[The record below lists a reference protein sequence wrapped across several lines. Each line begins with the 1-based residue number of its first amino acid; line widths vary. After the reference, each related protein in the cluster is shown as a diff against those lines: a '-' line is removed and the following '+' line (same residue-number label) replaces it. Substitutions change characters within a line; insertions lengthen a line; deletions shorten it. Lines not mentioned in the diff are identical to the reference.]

1 MKFIAALLFLALP
14 MAAQHVDS
22 VELVQAPTGRS
33 LAILTDGVEI
43 SLAGLPR
50 NLSIKAEITNATDA
64 DWRLQNSYQAL
75 DYRRTDTT
83 SQLWTLCSDTVFAGE
98 IRVWN
103 CPGLGYGGEYVLTI
117 TPYNGLTRGTVTTM
131 SFTLTVPPK
140 GDVAQPSVGDDSPS
154 AECPRGGVLIK
165 TVPVELGTQY
175 HYQCSNG
182 AWRIEL
188 VYSHAL
194 SGDTE
199 QDRAGQGIYRHP
211 HRLCR
216 GRSAHGRVRGTAA
229 EPGSNL
235 CSGARPCARR
245 AIIIDHC
252 IRYETILCD
261 DNNVCTAAP

>member
-33 LAILTDGVEI
+33 LAILTDGVEV

-50 NLSIKAEITNATDA
+50 NLSIKAEITNATDV
-64 DWRLQNSYQAL
+64 DWRLQNSFQDM

-83 SQLWTLCSDTVFAGE
+83 PQLWTLCSDTVFNGE

-103 CPGLGYGGEYVLTI
+103 CSGLGYGGEYVLTI
-117 TPYNGLTRGTVTTM
+117 TPYNGRTRGTRTTIR
-131 SFTLTVPPK
+131 FTLTVPPK
-140 GDVAQPSVGDDSPS
+140 GAEAQPSVGDDSSP
-154 AECPRGGVLIK
+154 AQCPRGGVLRK
-165 TVPVELGTQY
+165 TLPVELGTQY

-194 SGDTE
+194 PGDTE
-199 QDRAGQGIYRHP
+199 QDKPDRVFIATRTVCAEGAPRMVVYVGPPQNREATYVPVPDHVPAG
-211 HRLCR
+211 
-216 GRSAHGRVRGTAA
+216 
-229 EPGSNL
+229 
-235 CSGARPCARR
+235 